1 MIHYAQEKDID
12 FQQLAVKDNQTIK
25 GQGITAEIDG
35 HAVCAGNTKLIA
47 AHKLSLTPKQVQ
59 DLHQL
64 QQTGSSVIIVAIDKK
79 ITQIIGVSDVIRPEV
94 AEQLAKLKQA
104 GAKQLVMLTGD
115 NQMTADYV
123 ADMLGIDEVHA
134 ELLPDEKVQFVKKY
148 QEQGLHVAFIGDGI
162 NDSPS
167 LAAADIGIAMGSG
180 TDVAIETS
188 DVVLMQ
194 SSFGSLVHAYRLAK
208 KTVLNTRE
216 NVVIAIG
223 VVLFLLIG
231 LFAGFIYMASGMF
244 VHEASILIVI
254 FNAMRLLYFGHES
267 KEEKS

>member
-1 MIHYAQEKDID
+1 M
-12 FQQLAVKDNQTIK
+12 
-25 GQGITAEIDG
+25 
-35 HAVCAGNTKLIA
+35 
-47 AHKLSLTPKQVQ
+47 
-59 DLHQL
+59 
-64 QQTGSSVIIVAIDKK
+64 
-79 ITQIIGVSDVIRPEV
+79 SDVIRPEV

-148 QEQGLHVAFIGDGI
+148 QEEGLRVAFIGDGI

-267 KEEKS
+267 KEKNRKT

>member
-1 MIHYAQEKDID
+1 
-12 FQQLAVKDNQTIK
+12 
-25 GQGITAEIDG
+25 
-35 HAVCAGNTKLIA
+35 
-47 AHKLSLTPKQVQ
+47 
-59 DLHQL
+59 
-64 QQTGSSVIIVAIDKK
+64 
-79 ITQIIGVSDVIRPEV
+79 
-94 AEQLAKLKQA
+94 
-104 GAKQLVMLTGD
+104 MLTGD

-134 ELLPDEKVQFVKKY
+134 ELLPDERFNLWKY

-194 SSFGSLVHAYRLAK
+194 SSLDRWFMLTVWLRKLFEYPWKCSDCHWCRL
-208 KTVLNTRE
+208 
-216 NVVIAIG
+216 I
-223 VVLFLLIG
+223 LLIG

-267 KEEKS
+267 KEENRKLDKNQFYGSCNLE

>member
-1 MIHYAQEKDID
+1 M
-12 FQQLAVKDNQTIK
+12 
-25 GQGITAEIDG
+25 
-35 HAVCAGNTKLIA
+35 IA

-148 QEQGLHVAFIGDGI
+148 QEQGLRVAFIGL
-162 NDSPS
+162 P
-167 LAAADIGIAMGSG
+167 L
-180 TDVAIETS
+180 V
-188 DVVLMQ
+188 
-194 SSFGSLVHAYRLAK
+194 SSYFYSTAYLP
-208 KTVLNTRE
+208 
-216 NVVIAIG
+216 
-223 VVLFLLIG
+223 G
-231 LFAGFIYMASGMF
+231 LFTWLVGCSFTKLVS
-244 VHEASILIVI
+244 
-254 FNAMRLLYFGHES
+254 
-267 KEEKS
+267 

>member
-1 MIHYAQEKDID
+1 M
-12 FQQLAVKDNQTIK
+12 
-25 GQGITAEIDG
+25 
-35 HAVCAGNTKLIA
+35 
-47 AHKLSLTPKQVQ
+47 
-59 DLHQL
+59 
-64 QQTGSSVIIVAIDKK
+64 
-79 ITQIIGVSDVIRPEV
+79 R
-94 AEQLAKLKQA
+94 
-104 GAKQLVMLTGD
+104 
-115 NQMTADYV
+115 
-123 ADMLGIDEVHA
+123 
-134 ELLPDEKVQFVKKY
+134 
-148 QEQGLHVAFIGDGI
+148 VAFIGDGI

-194 SSFGSLVHAYRLAK
+194 SNFESLVHAYRLAK